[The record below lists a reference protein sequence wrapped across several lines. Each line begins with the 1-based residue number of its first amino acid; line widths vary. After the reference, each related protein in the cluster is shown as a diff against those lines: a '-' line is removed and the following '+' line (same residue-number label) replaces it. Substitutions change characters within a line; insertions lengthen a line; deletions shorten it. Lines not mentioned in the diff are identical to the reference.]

1 MTGLVTPTEPVPLA
15 ELGRVHF
22 VGIGGAGMSGIA
34 RIMLARGAE
43 VSGSDSGASAALD
56 ELAAL
61 GARVHVGHA
70 AGQLGDADTL
80 VVSSAI
86 RDSNPELAE
95 ARRRGLRVLHR
106 AAALA
111 SLMFG
116 RRVIAVTGTH
126 GKTTTTSM
134 ITTVLLETG
143 ARPAYAIGG
152 VLAATGTGAADG
164 PGADFVAEAD
174 ESDGS
179 FLMYAPD
186 IAVVTNVE
194 ADHLDNYGTE
204 QAYRASFGRFL
215 AKIKPGG
222 LLVTSADDPGAGDL
236 AVQARAL
243 GLRVVTFGE
252 SPSADYLVANVTASG
267 METSLSVQSQSPSF
281 GRIDLD
287 LRLSVPG
294 HHNALNAAAAF
305 AAAVELGIEPALAA
319 RALASYRGAAR
330 RLEPKGEAGG
340 VRVLDTYAHHPTE
353 LAADLRAAREVLA
366 GTGRVIAVF
375 QPHLYSRTRIFA
387 AEFGAALGLADEAV
401 VLDVYAAREDPEP
414 GVTGR
419 LVANA
424 VPGGAAHYVTEFGDV
439 PKVVAALAAPGD
451 LVLTMGAGDITRMG
465 PLVLTEIAA
474 SAAGRGGATRR
485 RPPRRRGRHPLR
497 ARSRQ
502 RAPFRQQ
509 ALRRRPSTS
518 GSCRAGAQPAAGAGR
533 AGGEARPRA
542 AAGGGAGPAGARPS
556 SPSPGSRSWSG
567 PPGRCSATG
576 YSSSGRSR

>member
-1 MTGLVTPTEPVPLA
+1 VTGLVTPTDPVPLA

-34 RIMLARGAE
+34 RIMLARGTE
-43 VSGSDSGASAALD
+43 VSGSDSGASAGLD

-70 AGQLGDADTL
+70 AGQAGDADTL

-106 AAALA
+106 AAGLA

-143 ARPAYAIGG
+143 AGPAYAIGG

-186 IAVVTNVE
+186 VAVVTNVE

-204 QAYRASFGRFL
+204 QAYRASFGEFVAR
-215 AKIKPGG
+215 IKPDG
-222 LLVTSADDPGAGDL
+222 LLVTSADDPGARDL
-236 AVQARAL
+236 AAQAR
-243 GLRVVTFGE
+243 GRGITVVTFGE
-252 SPSADYLVANVTASG
+252 STDADYRVARVTANG
-267 METSLSVQSQSPSF
+267 METRLVIEVGHRTF
-281 GRIDLD
+281 DLQVG
-287 LRLSVPG
+287 VPG

-305 AAAVELGIEPALAA
+305 AAAVAAGTEPAAAA

-340 VRVLDTYAHHPTE
+340 VRVLDSYAHHPTE
-353 LAADLRAAREVLA
+353 LAADLRAAREVTA
-366 GTGRVIAVF
+366 GAGRVIAVF

-419 LVANA
+419 LVADA
-424 VPGGAAHYVTEFGDV
+424 VPGGAAHYVAEFGDV
-439 PKVVAALAAPGD
+439 PKVVAALAAAGD

-474 SAAGRGGATRR
+474 S
-485 RPPRRRGRHPLR
+485 
-497 ARSRQ
+497 
-502 RAPFRQQ
+502 
-509 ALRRRPSTS
+509 
-518 GSCRAGAQPAAGAGR
+518 GAGR
-533 AGGEARPRA
+533 A
-542 AAGGGAGPAGARPS
+542 
-556 SPSPGSRSWSG
+556 
-567 PPGRCSATG
+567 
-576 YSSSGRSR
+576 